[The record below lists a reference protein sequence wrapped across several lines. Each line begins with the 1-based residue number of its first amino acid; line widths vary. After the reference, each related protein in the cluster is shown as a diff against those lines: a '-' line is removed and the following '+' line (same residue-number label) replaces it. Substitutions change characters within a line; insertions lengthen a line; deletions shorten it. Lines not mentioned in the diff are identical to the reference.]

1 MLRVLL
7 VGTGA
12 WTLLS
17 LLLML
22 IWIALHGPQGN
33 LAGDG
38 HKTFDLDRSG

>member
-1 MLRVLL
+1 MFRVLV

-17 LLLML
+17 LLVML

-38 HKTFDLDRSG
+38 HDTFDLDRSE